1 MAKLWQVNEESVNW
15 VTATLGIFSLWAHQV
30 YIIIY
35 IIITKVF
42 YSHLG
47 STRGQGRL
55 FIIIVYLKIPRNKSW
70 FAIKPSVA
78 PLGMLTLLPCR
89 ATLNATQ
96 VLKEDQNVH
105 TQVSFTINRGSVL
118 IHDIFFTLKCNWW
131 YHVLQLMLKR
141 NLRLDTALTNW
152 L

>member
-1 MAKLWQVNEESVNW
+1 M
-15 VTATLGIFSLWAHQV
+15 
-30 YIIIY
+30 
-35 IIITKVF
+35 F

-78 PLGMLTLLPCR
+78 ALGILTLLPCR

-96 VLKEDQNVH
+96 VLKKDQNVH
-105 TQVSFTINRGSVL
+105 AQVSFTINRSSGIDPRHPL
-118 IHDIFFTLKCNWW
+118 HLK
-131 YHVLQLMLKR
+131 
-141 NLRLDTALTNW
+141 A
-152 L
+152 